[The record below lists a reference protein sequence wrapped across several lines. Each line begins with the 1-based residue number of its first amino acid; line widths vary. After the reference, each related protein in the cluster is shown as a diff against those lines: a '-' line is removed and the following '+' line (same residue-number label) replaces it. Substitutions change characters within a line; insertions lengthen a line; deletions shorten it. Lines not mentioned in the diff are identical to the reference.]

1 MPIPLIPALAALAVQ
16 QGPAMIR
23 GIASLFGGSDTASSV
38 ANKVADMVEQ
48 VSGISLTAAQ
58 QQAAIED
65 QLNRITDPTALVE
78 LQKLK
83 LELEKEQTRRLE
95 LERADQQ
102 AEQATTQQTIREG
115 DGAKDE
121 YVRHTRPL
129 MARQSWASGA
139 IYIVL
144 FTVLKSFGYGSG
156 PDFEMA
162 MLMLT
167 PAWAYMGLRTLDGF
181 APHPKA
187 SGQKVGAAITG
198 AVTKLM
204 TRAK

>member
-1 MPIPLIPALAALAVQ
+1 MIPLIPALAALAVQ

-23 GIASLFGGSDTASSV
+23 GIASLFGGSDTA
-38 ANKVADMVEQ
+38 NKVADIVEQ
-48 VSGISLTAAQ
+48 VSGVGMTAEQ
-58 QQAAIED
+58 QQAAIER
-65 QLNRITDPTALVE
+65 QLGGIYSPAERAE
-78 LQKLK
+78 LEKLK
-83 LELEKEQTRRLE
+83 VELEKEQNRRRE
-95 LERADQQ
+95 LETADLQ

-129 MARQSWASGA
+129 MARQSWQAGA
-139 IYIVL
+139 LYIVL
-144 FTVLKSFGYGSG
+144 FTVLRAFGYGDG

-187 SGQKVGAAITG
+187 SGQKVGAVITG
-198 AVTKLM
+198 TVSKLL
-204 TRAK
+204 TRGK

>member
-1 MPIPLIPALAALAVQ
+1 MPLPLIPALAALAVQ

-23 GIASLFGGSDTASSV
+23 GIASLFGGSETAVSV

-48 VSGISLTAAQ
+48 VSGIGFTAEQ
-58 QQAAIED
+58 QQANIEQQLMRLPPEAI
-65 QLNRITDPTALVE
+65 AE

-102 AEQATTQQTIREG
+102 AEQASTQQTIREG

-129 MARQSWASGA
+129 MARQSWQAGA
-139 IYIVL
+139 LYIVL
-144 FTVLKSFGYGSG
+144 FTVLSAFGKGSG

>member
-1 MPIPLIPALAALAVQ
+1 MLPLIPALAALAVQ

-23 GIASLFGGSDTASSV
+23 GIAGWFGGSET

-48 VSGISLTAAQ
+48 VSGIGLTAAQ
-58 QQAAIED
+58 QQASIEE
-65 QLNRITDPTALVE
+65 QLGRITDPAALVE

-83 LELEKEQTRRLE
+83 IEMEKEQTRRLE
-95 LERADQQ
+95 LQLADKQN
-102 AEQATTQQTIREG
+102 EQHETQETIRSG
-115 DGAKDE
+115 DGATDT
-121 YVRHTRPL
+121 YVRNTRPL
-129 MARQSWASGA
+129 MARQSWYVTALYVLAFEGLKVAGFGDGA
-139 IYIVL
+139 DW
-144 FTVLKSFGYGSG
+144 S
-156 PDFEMA
+156 MAA
-162 MLMLT
+162 MLST
-167 PAWAYMGLRTLDGF
+167 PAWAYLGLRTLDGF

>member
-1 MPIPLIPALAALAVQ
+1 MPLPLIPALAALAVQ

-23 GIASLFGGSDTASSV
+23 GIASLFGGSET

-48 VSGISLTAAQ
+48 VSAIGLTASQ
-58 QQAAIED
+58 QQANIEQ
-65 QLNRITDPTALVE
+65 QLMRLPPEAVPE
-78 LQKLK
+78 LLNLR
-83 LELEKEQTRRLE
+83 LEMEKEQTRRLE

-129 MARQSWASGA
+129 MARQSWQAGA
-139 IYIVL
+139 LYIVL
-144 FTVLKSFGYGSG
+144 FTVLSAFGYGDG

-181 APHPKA
+181 APHPKS
-187 SGQKVGAAITG
+187 SGEKMTLKISG
-198 AVTKLM
+198 AVSKLLS
-204 TRAK
+204 RAK

>member
-1 MPIPLIPALAALAVQ
+1 MLPLIPALAALAVQ

-23 GIASLFGGSDTASSV
+23 GIAGWFGGSET

-48 VSGISLTAAQ
+48 VSGIGLTAAQ
-58 QQAAIED
+58 QQASIEE
-65 QLNRITDPTALVE
+65 QLGRITDPAALVE

-83 LELEKEQTRRLE
+83 IEMEKEQTRRLE
-95 LERADQQ
+95 LQLADQQ
-102 AEQATTQQTIREG
+102 SEQATTQQTIREG
-115 DGAKDE
+115 DTNHDE

-139 IYIVL
+139 LYIVL
-144 FTVLKSFGYGSG
+144 FSVLKSFGYGDG

-198 AVTKLM
+198 AVSKLL

>member
-1 MPIPLIPALAALAVQ
+1 MPLPLIPALAALAVQ

-23 GIASLFGGSDTASSV
+23 GIASLFGGSET

-48 VSGISLTAAQ
+48 VSGIGFTVEQ
-58 QQAAIED
+58 QQANIEQQLMRLPPEAIPEL
-65 QLNRITDPTALVE
+65 LNLR
-78 LQKLK
+78 
-83 LELEKEQTRRLE
+83 LEMEKEKTRRLE

-115 DGAKDE
+115 DGATDT
-121 YVRHTRPL
+121 YVRNTRPL
-129 MARQSWASGA
+129 MARQSWYATA
-139 IYIVL
+139 LYVL
-144 FTVLKSFGYGSG
+144 AFEGLRVAGYGDGADISVI
-156 PDFEMA
+156 A
-162 MLMLT
+162 MLSS